1 MLSYETVNFH
11 QKADHT
17 LFSLKPPYSDK
28 WRRFPHLKM
37 CFHTAYAYCYYGQTL
52 LGNNKRSE
60 AIKSLQEEEKYIQR
74 QKNYAKNM
82 EEPKDQDQ
90 ESNLEDTCSL
100 RSLRT
105 L

>member
-1 MLSYETVNFH
+1 MLTVTM
-11 QKADHT
+11 D
-17 LFSLKPPYSDK
+17 
-28 WRRFPHLKM
+28 R
-37 CFHTAYAYCYYGQTL
+37 L

-74 QKNYAKNM
+74 QKKYAKNM

-90 ESNLEDTCSL
+90 ESNLEDSCSL